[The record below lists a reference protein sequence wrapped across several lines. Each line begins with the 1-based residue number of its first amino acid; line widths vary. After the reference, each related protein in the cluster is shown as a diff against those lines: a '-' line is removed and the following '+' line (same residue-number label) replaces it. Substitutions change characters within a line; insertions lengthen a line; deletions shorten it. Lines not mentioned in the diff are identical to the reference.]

1 MKIRKL
7 LWIDALEF
15 QVTWALQSQNL
26 VKFGLLRHRNYRVFW
41 NNGYVANTSIL
52 DHINLFLNNLSYKF
66 SKIWIRNAIKC
77 YILRVLP
84 HTKLNIQVHVAG
96 VDHVL
101 SFTIVKNS
109 ILFDKRGLL
118 AYLLYFH
125 LHVYEDY

>member
-1 MKIRKL
+1 M
-7 LWIDALEF
+7 LWI
-15 QVTWALQSQNL
+15 
-26 VKFGLLRHRNYRVFW
+26 
-41 NNGYVANTSIL
+41 
-52 DHINLFLNNLSYKF
+52 
-66 SKIWIRNAIKC
+66 
-77 YILRVLP
+77 LP
-84 HTKLNIQVHVAG
+84 HTKPNIHVAD